1 MDKTCTFNNG
11 KKPLSNTTCRI
22 FVNRLA
28 AALTKAVS
36 EGLIDRNPFKLLDA
50 KEKPQ
55 KNSSIREFLTIEDVK
70 LLMATPC
77 RYEIVKR
84 ALLFSCFRGLRYSDI
99 KTLLWS
105 EIRKAAD
112 GKILY
117 LEHPQVKTKKIV
129 TVPLSDTTVEVILSP
144 LLSSLKFILT
154 QINSYQVRMAIMF
167 NKHYLLR
174 PLSSFRFV

>member
-1 MDKTCTFNNG
+1 MDKDFCKGYIAVLKTCTFNNG

-70 LLMATPC
+70 L
-77 RYEIVKR
+77 
-84 ALLFSCFRGLRYSDI
+84 GLRFEGAAANSWFPFDDFKIEYLG
-99 KTLLWS
+99 T
-105 EIRKAAD
+105 KAPTA
-112 GKILY
+112 
-117 LEHPQVKTKKIV
+117 
-129 TVPLSDTTVEVILSP
+129 VEG
-144 LLSSLKFILT
+144 ILT
-154 QINSYQVRMAIMF
+154 DMAEGIKAIYDLSGRRVSKAVKGIYLINGKKVV
-167 NKHYLLR
+167 K
-174 PLSSFRFV
+174 